1 MKWNKKYN
9 YSKNRSKL
17 PSVTRILDFC
27 AAPEKKEALK
37 KWAEEVGFE
46 ESQRITKEAKARG
59 SEMHKIIEQ
68 HLKQEQLRL
77 DLEETLAV
85 KMAKTIINFGVKGKL
100 EEIWGVEVNTE
111 YEKKY
116 KGVIDVVGVYE
127 GSEKIIDLKQT
138 NKPKRVEF
146 LDDYFSQICGYANSH
161 NKEFGTKITSG
172 VILMCSTG
180 NQFQKF
186 EVSGQKFV
194 DLKDEFMKKVE
205 QYYKNT
211 N

>member
-100 EEIWGVEVNTE
+100 EEI
-111 YEKKY
+111 
-116 KGVIDVVGVYE
+116 
-127 GSEKIIDLKQT
+127 
-138 NKPKRVEF
+138 
-146 LDDYFSQICGYANSH
+146 
-161 NKEFGTKITSG
+161 
-172 VILMCSTG
+172 
-180 NQFQKF
+180 
-186 EVSGQKFV
+186 
-194 DLKDEFMKKVE
+194 
-205 QYYKNT
+205 
-211 N
+211 